1 MEKLNSR
8 KLWLVLAWELLLIS
22 LLIFSPNFDGHFD
35 WFLIASGGGV
45 AFYCIINVAQKLK
58 IKDWVDFESKTEA
71 DNGEGK

>member
-35 WFLIASGGGV
+35 WFLIASGSGV
-45 AFYCIINVAQKLK
+45 VFYCIVNVVQKLK
-58 IKDWVDFESKTEA
+58 IKDIVEYEA
-71 DNGEGK
+71 KDDKEVEDA